1 MYRYCALTVAV
12 VVALCSVAA
21 AETGFAGR
29 PITTNAFAETGY
41 TLHRDEFA
49 IGIGPIEYG
58 ITEHIQLSTNLLL
71 WMFQI
76 YNADLKVAFTKSDKR
91 AFACGFAAL
100 SLSLTDENTDA
111 EGDYLALVPYLA
123 WSWRLSHNTLMHAY
137 GRYAYLKAEETDDV
151 DEPEPNELSSGTGVY
166 LGVEHSRSNRTK
178 FLFDF
183 GYDATFK
190 GVRGGGAVL
199 FGWSTFRLKLGLSY
213 FAAGDGDGFFFPIV
227 GLLWRFKA

>member
-1 MYRYCALTVAV
+1 MYRYCVLIVAV
-12 VVALCSVAA
+12 VVALCSEAT

-58 ITEHIQLSTNLLL
+58 ISENVQLSTNLLL

-76 YNADLKVAFTKSDKR
+76 YNADLKVAFTKSEKR
-91 AFACGFAAL
+91 AFAGGFAAY
-100 SLSLTDENTDA
+100 SLSLKDEDTDA

-123 WSWRLSHNTLMHAY
+123 GSWQLSQNTLMHAY
-137 GRYAYLKAEETDDV
+137 GRYAYLKAEESDDV
-151 DEPEPNELSSGTGVY
+151 DDPEPNELSSGTGVY
-166 LGVEHSRSNRTK
+166 LGLEHSRSNRTK
-178 FLFDF
+178 FLIDF

-190 GVRGGGAVL
+190 GVRAGGAAL

-213 FAAGDGDGFFFPIV
+213 FAAGEDGFFFPIV
-227 GLLWRFKA
+227 GLMWRFKA